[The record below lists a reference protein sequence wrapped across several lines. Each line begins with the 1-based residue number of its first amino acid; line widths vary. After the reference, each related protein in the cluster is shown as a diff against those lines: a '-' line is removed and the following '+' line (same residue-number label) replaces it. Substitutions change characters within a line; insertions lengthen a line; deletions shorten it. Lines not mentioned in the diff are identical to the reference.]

1 MGALQPRPGREGI
14 GWDCITANMLLFSRQ
29 TLFLRLVNV
38 FSGPCYP
45 EADACPVQR
54 RRCSPVLF
62 PTQVAGQPDQHHHT
76 AQDTDAMAM
85 EDNPGKSTFEKSPG
99 HH

>member
-1 MGALQPRPGREGI
+1 MGALQSGAGREGI

-45 EADACPVQR
+45 ESLRMFCPEA
-54 RRCSPVLF
+54 PVLAF
-62 PTQVAGQPDQHHHT
+62 PVAVAGSR
-76 AQDTDAMAM
+76 AA
-85 EDNPGKSTFEKSPG
+85 
-99 HH
+99 